1 MSWGLAAARVLGGY
15 AQGMQAED
23 ERARVARERAE
34 MKAAAALKEKL
45 ELERQTKL
53 DAQNAEQTAFQN
65 RMKLADQ
72 TRQMGAAGYA
82 AYQPG
87 MIDGATEQVATA
99 VRAGQSGA
107 FGGVAGIASDAL
119 RARGAQQASA
129 LAESQGG
136 YLRTAMSDQERI
148 REDERQARAA
158 AQQASLAQQ
167 ATLAR
172 ERLAAEQQRAQE
184 TNETRRMIAGAA
196 AASRQEGAQTRA
208 NSRAEQVSMRLRSQ
222 YEQNPVVKN
231 AYTIANQL
239 QVIRGAAASPDAAS
253 DLSLIFG
260 YMKILDPN
268 SVVRETEFANA
279 ENARGVEDS
288 IRNLYNKVRQG
299 TRLTPKQREQFVQ
312 TASRMGQQAR
322 RGLMAQNQRYA
333 SIAEKMGADPS
344 MVVYD
349 PFEELDPTPDAG
361 RDAAPAATAVPPRKA
376 GESWADYKK
385 RTGVR

>member
-45 ELERQTKL
+45 EQERQTKL

-99 VRAGQSGA
+99 ARAGQDGA

-129 LAESQGG
+129 LAASQGG

-172 ERLAAEQQRAQE
+172 ERMAAEQQRAQE
-184 TNETRRMIAGAA
+184 TNETRRMIAASGRSGQKAAPLRVVPAGTVQDFNGIQANIRELAELESLATSDPKAFSEALGLKNMLPEWLATRGMSEAAITARGRLSNVGSGVFLERSGAA
-196 AASRQEGAQTRA
+196 VTPSEAKRLEGWTANLTDNPTKARVAIRNMRAFFEQKAADMQ
-208 NSRAEQVSMRLRSQ
+208 
-222 YEQNPVVKN
+222 N
-231 AYTIANQL
+231 AYGEPSGYRPITP
-239 QVIRGAAASPDAAS
+239 AAAPDGRADSAP
-253 DLSLIFG
+253 
-260 YMKILDPN
+260 KTTVP
-268 SVVRETEFANA
+268 
-279 ENARGVEDS
+279 AR
-288 IRNLYNKVRQG
+288 RQG
-299 TRLTPKQREQFVQ
+299 E
-312 TASRMGQQAR
+312 
-322 RGLMAQNQRYA
+322 
-333 SIAEKMGADPS
+333 SIA
-344 MVVYD
+344 
-349 PFEELDPTPDAG
+349 
-361 RDAAPAATAVPPRKA
+361 
-376 GESWADYKK
+376 DYRK
-385 RTGVR
+385 RTGGR